1 MSIAMSRQ
9 AALSDLA
16 LWFSV
21 QSFLSLEARLL
32 DDRHLEDWVA
42 LFDEDLRY
50 WMPLVTNRT
59 GRDTGKE
66 IGLFGEVAHFD
77 DDKTSLTNRVKRLS
91 TGMAW
96 SETPASRTRHLI
108 SNVELMERHA
118 DGSLQVRSNFL
129 VYRSHLEYDFELFSG
144 VRHDSLR
151 PSGQSWRIFRRDI
164 LLDQAVV
171 TQKNLGIFF

>member
-1 MSIAMSRQ
+1 MSIATSTQ
-9 AALSDLA
+9 PALADMN
-16 LWFSV
+16 LWFQV
-21 QSFLSLEARLL
+21 QTFLHLEARLL
-32 DDRHLEDWVA
+32 DDHKLDEWVA

-66 IGLFGEVAHFD
+66 ISLFGEVAHFD
-77 DDKTSLTNRVKRLS
+77 DDKTSLSNRVKRLS

-108 SNVELMERHA
+108 TNVEVMA
-118 DGSLQVRSNFL
+118 QNGDGTLQVRSNFL

-144 VRHDSLR
+144 ARHDSLR
-151 PSGQSWRIFRRDI
+151 PADGSWKIFRRDI

>member
-1 MSIAMSRQ
+1 MSIDMSTQ
-9 AALSDLA
+9 PALTDMN
-16 LWFSV
+16 LWFQV

-32 DDRHLEDWVA
+32 DDRHLDEWVA
-42 LFDEDLRY
+42 LFDDDLRY
-50 WMPLVTNRT
+50 WMPLVTNRI

-66 IGLFGEVAHFD
+66 ISLFGEVAHFD
-77 DDKTSLTNRVKRLS
+77 DDKTSLSNRVKRLS

-96 SETPASRTRHLI
+96 SETPASRTRHLV
-108 SNVELMERHA
+108 SNVEVMAQEG
-118 DGSLQVRSNFL
+118 DGTVRVRSNFL

-144 VRHDSLR
+144 ARHDSLR
-151 PSGQSWRIFRRDI
+151 PSGNSWKIFRRDI